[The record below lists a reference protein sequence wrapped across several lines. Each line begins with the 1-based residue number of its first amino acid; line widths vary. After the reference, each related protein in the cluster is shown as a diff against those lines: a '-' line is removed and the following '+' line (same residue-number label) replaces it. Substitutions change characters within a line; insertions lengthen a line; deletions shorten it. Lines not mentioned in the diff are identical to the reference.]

1 MFEVRLHRIEEHS
14 DEDWVGQPVR
24 LEIYIDDE
32 PRDTLQQTLERRETW
47 NLGDT
52 SYRFIDHIQL
62 QLLSG
67 DGRGGD
73 VELATF
79 TIPAGATDPEGAQF
93 EVAGDHGTFVLTYNV
108 QQVES
113 PGVVGAA

>member
-1 MFEVRLHRIEEHS
+1 MDQAMFEVRLDRIEERS

-32 PRDTLQQTLERRETW
+32 PRDTLQQTMERRETW
-47 NLGDT
+47 NLGGT

-67 DGRGGD
+67 DT
-73 VELATF
+73 ELATF
-79 TIPAGATDPEGAQF
+79 TIPAGVTDPEGAQF
-93 EVAGDHGTFVLTYNV
+93 EVAGDYGTFVLTYNV